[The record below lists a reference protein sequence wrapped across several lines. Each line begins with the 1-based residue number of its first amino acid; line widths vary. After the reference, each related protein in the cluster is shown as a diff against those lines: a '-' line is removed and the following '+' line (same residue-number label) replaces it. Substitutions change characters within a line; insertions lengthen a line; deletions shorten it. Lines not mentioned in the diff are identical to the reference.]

1 MDEGEGGVLV
11 SRPAIDDGIKE
22 LGTRDKNLPRHSSF
36 DRMPPPSDFHDPFA
50 SYYFCE

>member
-36 DRMPPPSDFHDPFA
+36 DRMPPP
-50 SYYFCE
+50 E